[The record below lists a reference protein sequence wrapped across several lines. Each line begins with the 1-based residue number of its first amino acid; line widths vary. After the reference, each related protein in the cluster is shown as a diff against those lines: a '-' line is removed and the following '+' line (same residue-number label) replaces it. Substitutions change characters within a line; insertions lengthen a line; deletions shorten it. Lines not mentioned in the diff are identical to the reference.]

1 MTKKEYV
8 QKYGGKFS
16 IDGGE
21 TWTMPNG
28 HVVHWAL
35 NPKMGCK
42 GVNMGVG
49 FHEPGKEFAPHVHP
63 LSEEILLI
71 YSGEGECYLP

>member
-16 IDGGE
+16 ISGGE

-28 HVVHWAL
+28 HVVHFAL

-42 GVNMGVG
+42 NTISRSVSMSPAKSS
-49 FHEPGKEFAPHVHP
+49 HRI
-63 LSEEILLI
+63 SILFRKKF
-71 YSGEGECYLP
+71 